1 VLAGKE
7 VAEAPHLL
15 AGQRETCLWGEQ
27 LARHTI
33 SVIWRREPDADEK
46 VLISLLYGT
55 RCLVPFPYT
64 LRIEPEG
71 SSALQAADRRET
83 SPVPQMGKKR
93 HQNIQ
98 DFWRHHWKI
107 LDLRLKTAVLKV

>member
-1 VLAGKE
+1 LLAGKE

-46 VLISLLYGT
+46 VLISLLHGT

-64 LRIEPEG
+64 LRIEPRGAHQRFEP
-71 SSALQAADRRET
+71 LT
-83 SPVPQMGKKR
+83 SE
-93 HQNIQ
+93 
-98 DFWRHHWKI
+98 
-107 LDLRLKTAVLKV
+107 RLARFHKWARKGIKTSKTFGCTTGKTAI